1 MIMNTNLSANDL
13 LKKVRKIEIKTRA
26 LSHQIFAGEYHSAFK
41 GRGMAFSEV
50 REYQYGDDVRN
61 MDWNVTARMRSPYVK
76 VFEEEREL
84 TVVLLVDVSR
94 SRLFGTAGTSR
105 KDMLAEIAAVLS
117 FSAIINNDKVGAL
130 FFSEKV
136 EKFIPPKKGRSHL
149 LHIIKEII
157 EFEPT
162 TDGTD
167 ISEAL
172 RYLTNAIKKKCTAF
186 LLSDM
191 LDVNK
196 DGSPRY
202 EEALKVAVNRH
213 DLSVIEVYDPRER
226 NIPNVGLIHIKD
238 SETGKAAWVNTSDR
252 KMRLAYE
259 EWFRNVEQ
267 TSTRLFM
274 KYNVDKVSIALD
286 EDYVKGLMTLFK
298 NR

>member
-1 MIMNTNLSANDL
+1 MDGMSANDL

-94 SRLFGTAGTSR
+94 SRLFGTVGTSR

-130 FFSEKV
+130 FFSDKV

-149 LHIIKEII
+149 LHIIREII
-157 EFEPT
+157 EFEPSS
-162 TDGTD
+162 DGTD

-172 RYLTNAIKKKCTAF
+172 RYMTNAIKKKCTAF

-196 DGSPRY
+196 DGTPRY

-226 NIPNVGLIHIKD
+226 NIPDIGLVHVKD
-238 SETGKAAWVNTSDR
+238 SETGKAAWINTSDM

-267 TSTRLFM
+267 SSSRLFM
-274 KYNVDKVSIALD
+274 RFNVDKVSIALD
-286 EDYVKGLMTLFK
+286 DDYVKGLMTLFK

>member
-1 MIMNTNLSANDL
+1 MSSLSANDL

-61 MDWNVTARMRSPYVK
+61 MDWNVTARLRAPYVK

-94 SRLFGTAGTSR
+94 SRLFGTVGTSR

-130 FFSEKV
+130 FFSDKV

-149 LHIIKEII
+149 LHIIREII

-172 RYLTNAIKKKCTAF
+172 RYLTDAIKKKCTAF

-191 LDVNK
+191 IDVNK

-226 NIPNVGLIHIKD
+226 SIPDIGMVHIKD
-238 SETGKAAWVNTSDR
+238 SESGQTGWVNTSDR

-267 TSTRLFM
+267 TASRLFM
-274 KYNVDKVSIALD
+274 KYNVDKVSIALND
-286 EDYVKGLMTLFK
+286 DYVKGLMTLFK

>member
-1 MIMNTNLSANDL
+1 MGEMSANDL

-61 MDWNVTARMRSPYVK
+61 MDWNVTARLRSPYVK

-94 SRLFGTAGTSR
+94 SRLFGTTGSTR

-130 FFSEKV
+130 FFSDKV
-136 EKFIPPKKGRSHL
+136 EKFIPPKKGRTHL
-149 LHIIKEII
+149 LHIIREII

-162 TDGTD
+162 SDGTD

-172 RYLTNAIKKKCTAF
+172 RYLTNAIKKKCAAF

-191 LDVNK
+191 LDVDQ
-196 DGSPRY
+196 DGNPRY
-202 EEALKVAVNRH
+202 EDALKVAVNRH

-226 NIPNVGLIHIKD
+226 SLPDVGLVNIKD
-238 SETGKAAWVNTSDR
+238 SETGECAWIDTSSR
-252 KMRLAYE
+252 KMRTAYE

-267 TSTRLFM
+267 TSSRLFM
-274 KYNVDKVSIALD
+274 KYNVDKVAISLD

>member
-1 MIMNTNLSANDL
+1 MSANDI

-61 MDWNVTARMRSPYVK
+61 MDWNVTARLRSPYVK

-84 TVVLLVDVSR
+84 TVMLLVDVSR
-94 SRLFGTAGTSR
+94 SRLFGTTGSSR
-105 KDMLAEIAAVLS
+105 KDVLAEIAAVLS

-130 FFSEKV
+130 FFSSKV
-136 EKFIPPKKGRSHL
+136 EKFIPPKKGRTHL
-149 LHIIKEII
+149 LHIIREII

-162 TDGTD
+162 ENGTD

-172 RYLTNAIKKKCTAF
+172 RYLTNALKKKCAAF

-191 LDVNK
+191 IDVNP
-196 DGSPRY
+196 DGTPRY
-202 EEALKVAVNRH
+202 EDALKVAVNRH

-226 NIPNVGLIHIKD
+226 SLPDVGLVNIKD
-238 SETGKAAWVNTSDR
+238 SETGESGWVDTSSR

-267 TSTRLFM
+267 TSSRMFM

-286 EDYVKGLMTLFK
+286 EDYVRGLMSLFK

>member
-1 MIMNTNLSANDL
+1 MDSMSANDL

-61 MDWNVTARMRSPYVK
+61 MDWNVTARLRSPYVK

-94 SRLFGTAGTSR
+94 SRLFGTSGSTR
-105 KDMLAEIAAVLS
+105 KDVLAEIAAVLS

-130 FFSEKV
+130 FFSDKV
-136 EKFIPPKKGRSHL
+136 EKFIPPKKGRTHL
-149 LHIIKEII
+149 LHIIREII
-157 EFEPT
+157 EFEPA

-172 RYLTNAIKKKCTAF
+172 RYLTNAIKKKCAAF

-191 LDVNK
+191 LDVNE
-196 DGSPRY
+196 DGTPRY
-202 EEALKVAVNRH
+202 EDALKVAVGRH

-226 NIPNVGLIHIKD
+226 SLPDVGLINIKD
-238 SETGKAAWVNTSDR
+238 SETGEAAWVDTSSR

-259 EWFRNVEQ
+259 EWFRNVED
-267 TSTRLFM
+267 TSSRLFM
-274 KYNVDKVSIALD
+274 KYNVDKVYIAVD
-286 EDYVKGLMTLFK
+286 EDYVRGLMALFK

>member
-1 MIMNTNLSANDL
+1 MSANDL

-61 MDWNVTARMRSPYVK
+61 MDWNVTARLRSPYVK

-94 SRLFGTAGTSR
+94 SRLFGTTGSTR

-130 FFSEKV
+130 FFSDKV
-136 EKFIPPKKGRSHL
+136 EKFIPPKKGRTHL
-149 LHIIKEII
+149 LHIIREII
-157 EFEPT
+157 EFEPAS
-162 TDGTD
+162 DGTD

-172 RYLTNAIKKKCTAF
+172 RYLTNAIKKKCAAF

-191 LDVNK
+191 LDVDQ
-196 DGSPRY
+196 DGNPRY
-202 EEALKVAVNRH
+202 EDALKVAVNRH

-226 NIPNVGLIHIKD
+226 SLPDVGLVNIKD
-238 SETGKAAWVNTSDR
+238 SETGEYAWVDTSSR
-252 KMRLAYE
+252 KMRTAYE

-267 TSTRLFM
+267 TSSRLFM
-274 KYNVDKVSIALD
+274 KYNVDKVAISLD